1 MTDPT
6 TDPVLA
12 ELRALRREVNRMF
25 NYVMWVALGFSIV
38 LLFLFLKG

>member
-1 MTDPT
+1 MSNDP

-12 ELRALRREVNRMF
+12 ELRQLRHEVNRMF

-38 LLFLFLKG
+38 LLFLFLKA